1 MGVVYHTHYL
11 DYFEAARTE
20 ALREVGVRY
29 RDLEDSGIIMP
40 VVSATIEY
48 KAPAQYDDL
57 VIVEARFPTMPSVR
71 VPIDYVVHRV
81 PEGATP
87 PVDGSGTVDATDLPK
102 GDLLATG
109 HTDLCFMDAE
119 RRRPVRIPDPVYE
132 AFAPLLEP
140 ASSGSG

>member
-40 VVSATIEY
+40 VVSATVDY

-57 VIVEARFPTMPSVR
+57 VVVEARFTTMPSVR

-81 PEGATP
+81 PEAAASSR
-87 PVDGSGTVDATDLPK
+87 DGSGPQE

-119 RRRPVRIPDPVYE
+119 RRRPVRVPDLVYD
-132 AFAPLLEP
+132 AFAPLLD
-140 ASSGSG
+140 ASSE